1 MRTFTT
7 IHIRS
12 TVYLAFAL
20 SASAALFLSA
30 CNNSNTAARAPKP
43 KPNMPAEVA
52 TLFRNAYA
60 MCKLDVLAN
69 EGVGTIAAYR
79 GREEADAAATEI
91 SGMSSQS
98 SEAYYRALLKLKK
111 FQPRIVQIEVGRQYR
126 LQGDQ
131 RAASLVQP
139 VILRHINAVYTGIA
153 ISPADIKQ
161 DFESQRYRA
170 YTPEY

>member
-7 IHIRS
+7 VHIRS
-12 TVYLAFAL
+12 AVCLAVAL
-20 SASAALFLSA
+20 SASASLFLSA
-30 CNNSNTAARAPKP
+30 CNNSDAAARAPKP
-43 KPNMPAEVA
+43 QPNMPADVA

-79 GREEADAAATEI
+79 GRAEADASAAEI

-98 SEAYYRALLKLKK
+98 SQTYYNALMKLKK
-111 FQPRIVQIEVGRQYR
+111 FQPRIVEIEVGRQYR

-139 VILRHINAVYTGIA
+139 VILRHINAVFTGIA
-153 ISPADIKQ
+153 ISPADIRQ

-170 YTPEY
+170 YTPVY

>member
-1 MRTFTT
+1 MLFTT
-7 IHIRS
+7 TTSARFTSCFAI
-12 TVYLAFAL
+12 AL
-20 SASAALFLSA
+20 SLLATVLLPA
-30 CNNSNTAARAPKP
+30 CNNSQTNTRAPKP
-43 KPNMPAEVA
+43 QPNMPADVA

-79 GREEADAAATEI
+79 GRAEADASAAEI
-91 SGMSSQS
+91 SEMSSQS
-98 SEAYYRALLKLKK
+98 SQTYYNALMKLKK
-111 FQPRIVQIEVGRQYR
+111 FQPRIVEIEVGRQYR

-139 VILRHINAVYTGIA
+139 VILRHINAVFTGIA
-153 ISPADIKQ
+153 ISPADIRQ

-170 YTPEY
+170 YTPVY

>member
-7 IHIRS
+7 VHIRS
-12 TVYLAFAL
+12 AVCLAVAL

-30 CNNSNTAARAPKP
+30 CNNSDAAARAPKP
-43 KPNMPAEVA
+43 QPNMPADVA

-79 GREEADAAATEI
+79 GRAEADASAAEI

-98 SEAYYRALLKLKK
+98 SQTYYNALMKLKK
-111 FQPRIVQIEVGRQYR
+111 FQPRIVEIEVSRQYR

-139 VILRHINAVYTGIA
+139 VILRHINAVFTGIA
-153 ISPADIKQ
+153 ISPADIRQ
-161 DFESQRYRA
+161 DFESQRYRV
-170 YTPEY
+170 YSPVY

>member
-1 MRTFTT
+1 MLTLTNAITRAAN
-7 IHIRS
+7 
-12 TVYLAFAL
+12 YFAVAL
-20 SASAALFLSA
+20 VIFAAVLLTA
-30 CNNSNTAARAPKP
+30 CNNPNTTARAPKP
-43 KPNMPAEVA
+43 QPNMPADVA

-79 GREEADAAATEI
+79 GRAEADASAAEI

-98 SEAYYRALLKLKK
+98 SQVYYNALLKLKK
-111 FQPRIVQIEVGRQYR
+111 FQPRIVEIEVGRQYR

-139 VILRHINAVYTGIA
+139 VILRHLNAVYTGI
-153 ISPADIKQ
+153 SLTPADIRQ

-170 YTPEY
+170 YTPVY